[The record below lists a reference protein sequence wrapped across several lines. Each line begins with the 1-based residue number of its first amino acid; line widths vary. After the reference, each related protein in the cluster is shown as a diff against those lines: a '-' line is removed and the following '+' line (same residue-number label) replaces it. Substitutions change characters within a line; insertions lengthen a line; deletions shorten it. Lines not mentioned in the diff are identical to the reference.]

1 MVECPSVS
9 RRLLLATART
19 RAADI
24 DRQLWRRVPDA
35 VARAVAVG
43 SVMLGANLRGS
54 KLTCLQ
60 CVWVRR
66 AMCPTGGGVLRVCIE
81 CCRHREMQNSY

>member
-1 MVECPSVS
+1 MVECPSVPS
-9 RRLLLATART
+9 VGVCCLPQHVHGQQIS
-19 RAADI
+19 I
-24 DRQLWRRVPDA
+24 DSCWRRVPDA
-35 VARAVAVG
+35 VAGAVAVG

-66 AMCPTGGGVLRVCIE
+66 AMCPTGGGVLRV
-81 CCRHREMQNSY
+81 H

>member
-1 MVECPSVS
+1 MQCLCNGRVSVCLS
-9 RRLLLATART
+9 RQSAF
-19 RAADI
+19 AACHSTYGQQISI
-24 DRQLWRRVPDA
+24 DSCWRRVPDA

-60 CVWVRR
+60 CVWIRR
-66 AMCPTGGGVLRVCIE
+66 AVCPTGGGVLRV
-81 CCRHREMQNSY
+81 H